1 MIKIW
6 GKVFTDEKV
15 SKHFVVEV
23 SPSECTFFD
32 MIKSLCEA
40 LDIPTPV
47 LLNKH
52 LSEFNKFSMTQFKV
66 ADFVENINFDG
77 LVVEYLPEQ

>member
-6 GKVFTDEKV
+6 GKVVEDEKIVKHCTV
-15 SKHFVVEV
+15 SVE
-23 SPSECTFFD
+23 PKECTFFD
-32 MIKSLCEA
+32 MIKQLCEV

-52 LSEFNKFSMTQFKV
+52 LIDFNKFSMTLFKP
-66 ADFVENINFDG
+66 ADFIEKINFDRFI
-77 LVVEYLPEQ
+77 VEYLAE

>member
-6 GKVFTDEKV
+6 GKIVKHDKI
-15 SKHFVVEV
+15 SKHFIVEV
-23 SPSECTFFD
+23 QPSECTFFD
-32 MIKSLCEA
+32 TIKQLCEG

-52 LSEFNKFSMTQFKV
+52 LLDFNKFSMTIFK
-66 ADFVENINFDG
+66 ADDFIESINFDRFI
-77 LVVEYLPEQ
+77 VEYLPEN